1 MILNRFDWGVDE
13 RIEDLA
19 PVAATATFQPGGGS
33 LRVNTGS
40 RVIGQGKSR
49 PRASANE
56 RDSLCHVT
64 SGQDNLQLVR

>member
-1 MILNRFDWGVDE
+1 MILNCFDWGVGE

-19 PVAATATFQPGGGS
+19 PVVATATFQPAGGS

-56 RDSLCHVT
+56 RDTLCPVT
-64 SGQDNLQLVR
+64 SGQDTVQLVQ